1 MHPSQASRKAERFF
15 QGEDA
20 ELHAPPR
27 NDAPH
32 GDIAEADIRAALER
46 LLRDKRLH
54 MSERNRRFLRF
65 VVEEKLAGRAERI
78 KSYTVAVDVFGRAPT
93 FDGLIDPIVRIEAT
107 RMRAALDAF
116 YQEHGFADPIV
127 IDVPKGG
134 YVPEFRLREPLSSAP
149 AILPFETR
157 SSEPSIRNL
166 SIRQALFIGTLS
178 GVILC
183 FAVLAIYR
191 PWQAGSDAE
200 VPIMALE
207 PVRSIPGTG
216 GENELAQG
224 LTQTIISDV
233 SRLPGVRLVHLR
245 DGLTS
250 PDPLATAGKAPVYRM
265 ESSLRMSEDALRF
278 WWSMIDARSGRTL
291 WSETVDQPRLGEPDS
306 TVEDEIAARVAM
318 RIAES
323 HEIFGAESSRAGSR
337 DPVMPAFRTRFFA
350 DE

>member
-1 MHPSQASRKAERFF
+1 MHPAQASRKTQSFLADEV
-15 QGEDA
+15 A
-20 ELHAPPR
+20 VLHAPR
-27 NDAPH
+27 
-32 GDIAEADIRAALER
+32 IAESDIRAALER

-78 KSYTVAVDVFGRAPT
+78 KAYTVAVDVFGRAPT

-116 YQEHGFADPIV
+116 YQEHGSADPIV

-134 YVPEFRLREPLSSAP
+134 YVPEFRLGDRDLSAP
-149 AILPFETR
+149 AITPFKTR
-157 SSEPSIRNL
+157 SSAPSIRNL
-166 SIRQALFIGTLS
+166 SIRQALSIGAL
-178 GVILC
+178 GGIFLC
-183 FAVLAIYR
+183 LAVLAAYR

-200 VPIMALE
+200 TPIMALE

-216 GENELAQG
+216 ENELAQG
-224 LTQTIISDV
+224 LTQTIISSL

-245 DGLTS
+245 DGLAS
-250 PDPLATAGKAPVYRM
+250 ADPLVAAGKAPVYRM
-265 ESSLRMSEDALRF
+265 ESSLRMKGEALRF
-278 WWSMIDARSGRTL
+278 WWSMVDARSGRTL

-306 TVEDEIAARVAM
+306 TVEDEIAARVAI

-323 HEIFGAESSRAGSR
+323 PEIFGVDSPGGGSSDRMKGDA
-337 DPVMPAFRTRFFA
+337 VFF
-350 DE
+350 DMSGKF